1 MWSVQIIERYRMLLL
16 SIHFLAFL
24 AFSRGAEVSREMGG
38 RRAPRECKVQY
49 ARDYK
54 AVTLKAFSIHDDK

>member
-1 MWSVQIIERYRMLLL
+1 
-16 SIHFLAFL
+16 
-24 AFSRGAEVSREMGG
+24 MGG

-54 AVTLKAFSIHDDK
+54 AVTLKAFMMTTGKQVELNAPAFHTDQT